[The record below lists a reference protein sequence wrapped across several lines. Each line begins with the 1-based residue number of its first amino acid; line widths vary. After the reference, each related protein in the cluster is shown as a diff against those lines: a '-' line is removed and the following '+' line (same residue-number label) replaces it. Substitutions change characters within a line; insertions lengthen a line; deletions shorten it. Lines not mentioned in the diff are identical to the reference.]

1 MANALETTRPLFN
14 TGTPPS
20 LGPEHRPEAKPLT
33 EIESELNSALVAADL
48 SGEAASLIRSIT
60 LLWHDH
66 LNESHRVSQ
75 GIKSADGSFV
85 HGIMHR
91 REPDYPNAKYWFN
104 QAGLHPAFPKISSR
118 VKELLEG
125 SSLAHLAEG
134 TWDSFAMVDA
144 VREARVGSREYSLL
158 KQVQQMEVEVLLEW
172 FCEPNK
178 QI

>member
-1 MANALETTRPLFN
+1 MANAMESIRPLLN
-14 TGTPPS
+14 TDTPPS
-20 LGPEHRPEAKPLT
+20 LGPERRPKAKPLI
-33 EIESELNSALVAADL
+33 EIESDLNMALAITDL
-48 SGEAASLIRSIT
+48 SDEAASLIRSII

-66 LNESHRVSQ
+66 LDESHRISQ
-75 GIKSADGSFV
+75 GIKSADSSFV

-104 QAGLHPAFPKISSR
+104 QAGLHPAFPEISSR
-118 VKELLEG
+118 VKELLKG

-144 VREARVGSREYSLL
+144 VTKARVGSREYSLL